1 MKVYMKK
8 LFSRNGIVIF
18 ALALTLFSLSWKNP
32 ELPKIVS
39 CSSTMTEIV
48 YELDGGQQVIGAT
61 SFCLFPEQVIEDK
74 KSGRVA
80 VVGDFIHID
89 YQKVA
94 ALKPD
99 IILTDTNMQRKH
111 ADTLR
116 TLGYNVLHF
125 EPEHLEDV
133 LSCIQ
138 EIGKA
143 IGREENA
150 ANMVQHMRQ
159 EFAQIREVS
168 EKLPK
173 VQVYMEINHMGP
185 WTFGSASPLQDLM
198 EIAGGTNVFGDTA
211 TGVFMT
217 NNAAVVKHDPD
228 IILSPIWLDAES
240 GGWKGITPLYEI
252 YTRPGYSETSAVKR
266 SRVLYYDSAL
276 MKHFGPRQ
284 VLATKKLAYMLH
296 PENFSNPPDTIPWEL
311 GWIK

>member
-1 MKVYMKK
+1 MKK
-8 LFSRNGIVIF
+8 LFSRGSSLI
-18 ALALTLFSLSWKNP
+18 LAMMLGLFSLSWKNP
-32 ELPKIVS
+32 ELPRIVS

-48 YELDGGQQVIGAT
+48 YELGGGEQVIGAT
-61 SFCLFPEQVIEDK
+61 SFCFFPEQVIADK

-89 YQKVA
+89 YKAVD

-99 IILTDTNMQRKH
+99 IILTDTNMQRHH

-116 TLGYNVLHF
+116 ALGYHVLHF
-125 EPEHLEDV
+125 EPKRLDDV
-133 LSCIQ
+133 LASIQ

-150 ANMVQHMRQ
+150 AKMVQDMRQ
-159 EFAQIREVS
+159 EFAAISRVS
-168 EKLPK
+168 ETLPK
-173 VQVYMEINHMGP
+173 ISVYMEINHMGP
-185 WTFGSASPLQDLM
+185 WTFGSDSPLQDLI
-198 EIAGGTNVFGDTA
+198 EIAGGKNVFGDSA

-217 NNAAVVKHDPD
+217 NNATVVERNPD
-228 IILSPIWLDAES
+228 IILSPIWLNAES
-240 GGWKGITPLYEI
+240 GGWKGITPLHEI
-252 YTRPGYSETSAVKR
+252 YTRPGYSETNAVKR

-284 VLATKKLAYMLH
+284 VLATKKLAYLLH
-296 PENFSNPPDTIPWEL
+296 PENFSNPSETIPWEL

>member
-1 MKVYMKK
+1 MKK
-8 LFSRNGIVIF
+8 FFSIGGVVLFAG
-18 ALALTLFSLSWKNP
+18 ALTLLSLAWINP
-32 ELPKIVS
+32 ERPRIVS

-48 YELDGGQQVIGAT
+48 YELGGGEQMAGAT
-61 SFCLFPEQVIEDK
+61 SFCFFPEQVIEDK

-89 YQKVA
+89 YKAVE
-94 ALKPD
+94 ALNPD
-99 IILTDTNMQRKH
+99 VILTDTNMQRKH
-111 ADTLR
+111 ADSLR
-116 TLGYNVLHF
+116 ARGFKVLHF
-125 EPEHLEDV
+125 EPDHLEDV

-150 ANMVQHMRQ
+150 AAMVQHMRQ
-159 EFAQIREVS
+159 EFTTIRQVS

-173 VQVYMEINHMGP
+173 TRVYMEINHMGP
-185 WTFGSASPLQDLM
+185 WTFGSASPLQDLI
-198 EIAGGTNVFGDTA
+198 EIAGGTNVFGDTTA
-211 TGVFMT
+211 GVFMT
-217 NNAAVVKHDPD
+217 NNAEVVKRNPD
-228 IILSPIWLDAES
+228 IILSPIWLEAES
-240 GGWKGITPLYEI
+240 GGWKGITPLHEI

-284 VLATKKLAYMLH
+284 VLATQKLAYLLH
-296 PENFSNPPDTIPWEL
+296 PENFPNPAETIPWEL